1 MKEKTKNIIVSV
13 GFFSIIIL
21 VFLANIIV
29 KDKEI
34 SLEERRK
41 LAQFPKVII
50 SKILNGDFT
59 NNFDKYVTDQFIARN
74 TFRSIKSFAS
84 INIFKQKDNNN
95 LFEKDGAIYKMEY
108 PLNTNNVQKSASKIN
123 EIYEKYL
130 QNMNVYYSIIPEKN
144 YYLES
149 DGHLKMDY
157 NELLKIVS
165 GTLKDLNYIDI
176 SKSLELEDYYR
187 TDLHWRQEKLGNV
200 VDTIRKNMGLKQE
213 EAETE
218 ITNINQNKLE
228 YETANMSQNKPT
240 YEIKNVG
247 EFYGTY
253 YGQLGVKVKPDNMY
267 ILTNEEIE
275 NCITYNYESKE
286 YGKIYSK
293 KNTADK
299 YDIYLSGATPLITVE
314 NPNANTEKELLLF
327 RDSFGSSIAPLLVQD
342 YKKITLI
349 DTRYISSKLLD
360 QYIEFKDQDVL
371 FLYSSIVL
379 NQDVFK

>member
-41 LAQFPKVII
+41 LAQFPKVSI

-84 INIFKQKDNNN
+84 INIFRQKDNNK

-108 PLNTNNVQKSASKIN
+108 PLNTNNVQKSADKIN

-149 DGHLKMDY
+149 DDHLKMDY
-157 NELLKIVS
+157 NELLKIVN
-165 GTLKDLNYIDI
+165 GTLKDFNYIDI

-187 TDLHWRQEKLGNV
+187 TDLHWKQEKIGNV
-200 VDTIRKNMGLKQE
+200 VDTIRRNMGLKQE
-213 EAETE
+213 DAE
-218 ITNINQNKLE
+218 
-228 YETANMSQNKPT
+228 

-286 YGKIYSK
+286 YDKIYSK

-360 QYIEFKDQDVL
+360 QYIEFKEQDVL